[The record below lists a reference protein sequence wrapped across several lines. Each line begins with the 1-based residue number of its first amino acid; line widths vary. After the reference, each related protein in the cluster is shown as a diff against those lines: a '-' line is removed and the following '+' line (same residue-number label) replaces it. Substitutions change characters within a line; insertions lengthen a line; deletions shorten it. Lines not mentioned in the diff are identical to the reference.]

1 MPTDENLLPS
11 NLLGDTDETGA
22 CLFVYSNYQNT
33 LWKYE
38 IISWPFN

>member
-11 NLLGDTDETGA
+11 NLLGDIDETGA
-22 CLFVYSNYQNT
+22 FIYSNYQNT